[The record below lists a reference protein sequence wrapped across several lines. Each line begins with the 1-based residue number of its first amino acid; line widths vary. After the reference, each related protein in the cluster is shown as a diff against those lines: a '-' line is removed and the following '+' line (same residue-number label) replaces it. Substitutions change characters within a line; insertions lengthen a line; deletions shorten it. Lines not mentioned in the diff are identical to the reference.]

1 MRSVLIDGQIV
12 YNAVSQLFNSDTFRI
27 LLSELIEDS
36 AKKRTSLIN
45 FFNLFIKDPTA
56 VSLEDKYDVDAIVQL
71 LLALMVNPIEKIDS
85 SDCYSFPNLSNKKEL
100 IVKFVESLFS
110 LWRNK
115 HRFMIRQDSYTS
127 KRLKRIFK
135 QMVLVKNNADLRS
148 LVLSTYRQILIN
160 ISDVSLKILRQ
171 EPGGAQVGFLVDN
184 PEVLPEEKLN
194 NAEWLYDLQFVWSAV
209 FEPPVIFYTRSN
221 KRRGIFKVVDRPI
234 LDKITID
241 DPQNWFLFP
250 ILAGAKLIFV
260 IVNKEY
266 LALASGLVNLFELA
280 SFGKIKYK
288 KPDGLYILGLPMEL
302 FENEDDFNG
311 IIYREND
318 GTYVGLVGDHPSID
332 YFGYMKKMVLTIHNL
347 LVIDEGRLPI
357 HGALAE
363 VSLRSGK
370 KANIML
376 IGDSGAGKSETLDAL
391 NQLKEEVSEVNILID
406 DMGSLDILDNG
417 DVVAYGTET
426 GAFVRLDDLQPG
438 YAYSTMDRSI
448 FMNPNETNARV
459 IVPYSNYAEIIRPTK
474 IDYFLY
480 ANNYEKCDEGGEIR
494 FFDDVEEALE
504 VFSKGARMAKG
515 TTAEK
520 GITYSYFA
528 NPFGAIQ
535 RKNEHQKIAQ
545 RYMETMAKAGVKIG
559 ELRTQL
565 GISGFEQD
573 GPLQA
578 AKALLKLID
587 SQR

>member
-1 MRSVLIDGQIV
+1 M
-12 YNAVSQLFNSDTFRI
+12 
-27 LLSELIEDS
+27 
-36 AKKRTSLIN
+36 
-45 FFNLFIKDPTA
+45 P
-56 VSLEDKYDVDAIVQL
+56 
-71 LLALMVNPIEKIDS
+71 
-85 SDCYSFPNLSNKKEL
+85 
-100 IVKFVESLFS
+100 
-110 LWRNK
+110 
-115 HRFMIRQDSYTS
+115 
-127 KRLKRIFK
+127 
-135 QMVLVKNNADLRS
+135 
-148 LVLSTYRQILIN
+148 
-160 ISDVSLKILRQ
+160 
-171 EPGGAQVGFLVDN
+171 
-184 PEVLPEEKLN
+184 
-194 NAEWLYDLQFVWSAV
+194 
-209 FEPPVIFYTRSN
+209 
-221 KRRGIFKVVDRPI
+221 
-234 LDKITID
+234 LD
-241 DPQNWFLFP
+241 F
-250 ILAGAKLIFV
+250 
-260 IVNKEY
+260 
-266 LALASGLVNLFELA
+266 
-280 SFGKIKYK
+280 
-288 KPDGLYILGLPMEL
+288 
-302 FENEDDFNG
+302 FENEEDFNG

-318 GTYVGLVGDHPSID
+318 GTYVAMVGDHPSID

-363 VSLRSGK
+363 VSLRNGK
-370 KANIML
+370 KANIMI

-459 IVPYSNYAEIIRPTK
+459 IVPYSNYAEIVRPTK
-474 IDYFLY
+474 IDYFFY
-480 ANNYEKCDEGGEIR
+480 ANNYEKCDEGEEIK

-520 GITYSYFA
+520 GLTYSYFA
-528 NPFGAIQ
+528 NPFGAVQ

-545 RYMETMAKAGVKIG
+545 RYMEAMANAGVKIG

-565 GISGFEQD
+565 GINGFEQE

-587 SQR
+587 SQK